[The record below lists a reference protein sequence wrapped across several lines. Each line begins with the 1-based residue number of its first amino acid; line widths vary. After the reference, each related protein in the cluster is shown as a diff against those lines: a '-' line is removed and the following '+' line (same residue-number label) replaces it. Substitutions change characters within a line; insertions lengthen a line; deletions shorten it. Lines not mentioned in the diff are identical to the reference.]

1 MEFKDFK
8 YMHVEHW
15 DTDEVL
21 HLKDSE
27 VLCVQPKLDG
37 TNCIVAYEDGNI
49 IVGSRNRFITPEN
62 DNNGAAKYIFNNL
75 YDKLL
80 TYFKDNPNNVL
91 YGEYLINRVFKV
103 KPEYLNRFYIFDVY
117 DRVTHKYRQ
126 PNITGAEENAGLD
139 MVPTL
144 PVVNNKPNFKEY
156 VLSDLKDF
164 SKFLME
170 DGFETGEGFVIKDY
184 SNPRNKY
191 GRICWAKVL
200 NEKPKFGGKH
210 IAGKDFWFSLREKLR
225 EKFFTDAFI
234 EKETIKYLENNNLT
248 EIDNFNKYANIV
260 IAEFI
265 KEEIANIV
273 FKFKY
278 PKINF
283 QELKVFL
290 TKILREKYDT
300 KYTKWFNK

>member
-1 MEFKDFK
+1 MEHKDFK

-21 HLKDSE
+21 YLKNSE
-27 VLCVQPKLDG
+27 NLSVQPKLDG
-37 TNCIVAYEDGNI
+37 TNCFVAYENENI
-49 IVGSRNRFITPEN
+49 IIGSRNRFITPEE
-62 DNNGAAKYIFNNL
+62 DNNGCAKYIMENL

-80 TYFKDNPNNVL
+80 AYFKEYPNNVL
-91 YGEYLINRVFKV
+91 YGEYLINHVFKV

-117 DRVTHKYRQ
+117 DKVTHEYRQ
-126 PNITGAEENAGLD
+126 PNNTEENAGLNI
-139 MVPTL
+139 VPTL
-144 PVVNNKPNFKEY
+144 TIANRLDFKEFI
-156 VLSDLKDF
+156 LSDLKQF
-164 SKFLME
+164 SKFLMDE
-170 DGFETGEGFVIKDY
+170 GFETGEGVVIKDY
-184 SNPRNKY
+184 NNPKNKY

-200 NEKPKFGGKH
+200 FEKPKFEGKH
-210 IAGKDFWFSLREKLR
+210 VAGKDFWLSLR

-234 EKETIKYLENNNLT
+234 EKETIKYLENYKLT

-283 QELKVFL
+283 QELKVNL
-290 TKILREKYDT
+290 TKILKEKYDRT
-300 KYTKWFNK
+300 DINQ